1 MEEGRYTMTILSRV
15 MVGLAAVT
23 ILTTATA
30 SNASAQEFGVRAGA
44 SVDPDQFYFGAH
56 VETGPLADRI
66 HFRPNV
72 ELGVGNDLTA
82 VAVNLEVVYKAP
94 LRRQPW
100 TFYGGGGPAINFYD
114 TDRGSDTEGGFNL
127 LGGLEHDKG
136 LFFEVK
142 LGLVDS
148 PDFKVGIGYVLG
160 R

>member
-1 MEEGRYTMTILSRV
+1 MTTLSRV
-15 MVGLAAVT
+15 VAGLAAAAA
-23 ILTTATA
+23 ILIATA
-30 SNASAQEFGVRAGA
+30 SSASAQEFGVRAGA

-56 VETGPLADRI
+56 VEAGPLADRI
-66 HFRPNV
+66 YFRPNV
-72 ELGVGNDLTA
+72 ELGVGSDLTT
-82 VAVNLEVVYKAP
+82 VAVNLELVYKAP
-94 LRRQPW
+94 LRRSPW

-114 TDRGSDTEGGFNL
+114 TDRGSDTQGGFNL
-127 LGGLEHDKG
+127 LGGLEHDQG

>member
-1 MEEGRYTMTILSRV
+1 MTTLSRV
-15 MVGLAAVT
+15 AVGLAAAAVVF
-23 ILTTATA
+23 TAAA
-30 SNASAQEFGVRAGA
+30 SPAAAQEFGVRAGA

-56 VETGPLADRI
+56 VETDPLADRI

-72 ELGVGNDLTA
+72 ELGVGNDLTT
-82 VAVNLEVVYKAP
+82 VAVNLELVYKVP

-148 PDFKVGIGYVLG
+148 PDFKIGVGYVLG